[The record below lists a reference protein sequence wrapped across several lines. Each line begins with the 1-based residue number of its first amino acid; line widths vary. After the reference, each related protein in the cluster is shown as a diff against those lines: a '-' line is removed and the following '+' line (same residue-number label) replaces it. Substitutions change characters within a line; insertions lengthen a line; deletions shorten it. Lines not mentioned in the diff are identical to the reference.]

1 MLLMV
6 ASQAIG
12 NPKQYH
18 LAKKKLKE
26 KKHPRWDSNP
36 QPLD

>member
-1 MLLMV
+1 M
-6 ASQAIG
+6 
-12 NPKQYH
+12 N
-18 LAKKKLKE
+18 LKITYQLFLYQKI